1 MANQSKEEGYEP
13 EVNTGR
19 KIPRVLSLGLF
30 SAASA
35 IAGGLAVAWWYRKTL
50 SKLQNPI
57 EGADFQLLDSRIMEN
72 EDESALD
79 ANH

>member
-1 MANQSKEEGYEP
+1 MVNKSKEGAYEP
-13 EVNTGR
+13 EVNSGSR
-19 KIPRVLSLGLF
+19 VSRVLSLGLF

-57 EGADFQLLDSRIMEN
+57 EGAEIQQLDSAIMEN
-72 EDESALD
+72 EDESAFD
-79 ANH
+79 ANG

>member
-1 MANQSKEEGYEP
+1 MANLSKKGVYEP
-13 EVNTGR
+13 EAETGGR
-19 KIPRVLSLGLF
+19 VPRVLSFGLF

-57 EGADFQLLDSRIMEN
+57 EGTEIKRSDTPIMES
-72 EDESALD
+72 EDQAALD
-79 ANH
+79 E

>member
-1 MANQSKEEGYEP
+1 MANQSKEGAYEP
-13 EVNTGR
+13 EANTGR
-19 KIPRVLSLGLF
+19 KVHRVLSLGLF

-35 IAGGLAVAWWYRKTL
+35 VAGGLAVAWWYRKTL

-57 EGADFQLLDSRIMEN
+57 EGAEIQQLDTPVMEN

-79 ANH
+79 AND